1 MINFEV
7 PPPSKR
13 MRIVED
19 EGVEQLQPTALDS
32 EETTTTGEAAR
43 NMCYGVHT
51 HVQLYLHHIPTHVC
65 IPLTTPNQLGVCG
78 YMSMM
83 FVCHLSHRKTE

>member
-51 HVQLYLHHIPTHVC
+51 HVQLYIHHIPTHVYTSDYSQ
-65 IPLTTPNQLGVCG
+65 PTWGMWLHVYDVCV
-78 YMSMM
+78 S
-83 FVCHLSHRKTE
+83 LIS

>member
-1 MINFEV
+1 MELPCLVIDFEV
-7 PPPSKR
+7 PSPSKR
-13 MRIVED
+13 MRTVED

-32 EETTTTGEAAR
+32 EERTTTGEVAR

-65 IPLTTPNQLGVCG
+65 IPLTTPINLGYVVTC
-78 YMSMM
+78 
-83 FVCHLSHRKTE
+83 L